1 MRRTDR
7 EVTDIVTIQDII
19 SSCDVCRLGL
29 KDYDGYPYILPLNFG
44 YKFEGEKITLFFHS
58 ALEGKKQE
66 LLAADSM
73 VAFEMDCKH
82 LLHSDKEACR
92 CTMHYQSV
100 MGRGH
105 ISFITDEAEKME
117 ALTLLTDRYHPE
129 GHFTFNTAAI
139 PRTSVYKLVVESLT
153 AKNYAPKK

>member
-7 EVTDIVTIQDII
+7 EVTDLKEIQRII
-19 SSCDVCRLGL
+19 AECDVCRLGL
-29 KDYDGYPYILPLNFG
+29 KDLDGYPYILPLNFG
-44 YKFEGEKITLFFHS
+44 YKFEEERTTFYFHS
-58 ALEGKKQE
+58 AMEGKKQE
-66 LLAADSM
+66 LLAADCH
-73 VAFEMDCKH
+73 VAFEMDCRH
-82 LLHSDKEACR
+82 LLHSDRRIGR

-105 ISFITDEAEKME
+105 VSFITDEAEKLH

-129 GHFTFNTAAI
+129 DHFDFNTAAI
-139 PRTSVYKLVVESLT
+139 PRTSVYKLEVENLT